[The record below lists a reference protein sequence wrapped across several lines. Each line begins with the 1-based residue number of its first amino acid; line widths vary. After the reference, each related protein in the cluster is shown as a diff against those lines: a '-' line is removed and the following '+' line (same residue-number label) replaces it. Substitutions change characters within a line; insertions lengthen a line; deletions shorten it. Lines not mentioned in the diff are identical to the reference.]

1 MLYSPPDGARRA
13 AFHQGEG
20 YDAYRWMGAHKTT
33 LDGQAWQ
40 FTVWAPNA
48 LRVCVTGEFCSWR
61 YEDYPMQK
69 QYDGTWELRLPAA
82 LFDAQAQGRTDPDA
96 QQKLRAYKYAILCAD
111 GQWHLRADPYAFG
124 SELRPANASL
134 LTDIGG
140 YAWQDAAW
148 MARRAQGD
156 PVHEPVNIY
165 EMHLGSWRR
174 HKDGSFYTY
183 EETAAELVPYLKD
196 MGYTHV
202 EFLPVME
209 HPLDMSWGYQVS
221 GFFAPTARYGTA
233 FGLMRLIDAL
243 HQAGV
248 GVILDWVPAH
258 FPRDEIGLRRFDGT
272 PCYEHQDPRR
282 SDMAQWG
289 TVLFD
294 FGRGEACSFL
304 MASACYWLEWFHADG
319 LRCDAVSAILY
330 HDFCREP
337 GQWVPNI
344 HGGNEN
350 LEGAAFLKRL
360 NTTVY
365 GRYPGVM
372 MIAEESTAY
381 PRVTHP
387 VHAGGLGFGFKWN
400 MGWMN
405 DMLSYI
411 KLDPVYRKYHHDK
424 LTFSLMY
431 AFSENYILPFSH
443 DEVVHGKHSM
453 LDKNPGDLW
462 QKFAGLRMLLGYQ
475 LCHPG
480 KKLNFMGTEFAHFIE
495 WKYEDQLDWFLLVY
509 ERHPDVQKCVRAL
522 NALYR
527 SHPALWQ
534 QDDGWAG
541 FTWLNADDSERSI
554 LSFLRWDRAG
564 NALMCVT
571 NFTPAC
577 YADYR
582 VGLPAYG
589 YVKEALN
596 MDDPAYGGS
605 GKTFDWS
612 LIGKVDHPYFL
623 AGGLNESNVQRAAQ
637 TGAYAL
643 DLSSGI
649 ETDDVKD
656 IDKMRRVSALVKGS
670 NQ

>member
-1 MLYSPPDGARRA
+1 
-13 AFHQGEG
+13 
-20 YDAYRWMGAHKTT
+20 
-33 LDGQAWQ
+33 
-40 FTVWAPNA
+40 
-48 LRVCVTGEFCSWR
+48 
-61 YEDYPMQK
+61 
-69 QYDGTWELRLPAA
+69 
-82 LFDAQAQGRTDPDA
+82 
-96 QQKLRAYKYAILCAD
+96 
-111 GQWHLRADPYAFG
+111 
-124 SELRPANASL
+124 
-134 LTDIGG
+134 
-140 YAWQDAAW
+140 

-304 MASACYWLEWFHADG
+304 LASACYWLEWFHADG

-365 GRYPGVM
+365 GP
-372 MIAEESTAY
+372 
-381 PRVTHP
+381 
-387 VHAGGLGFGFKWN
+387 
-400 MGWMN
+400 
-405 DMLSYI
+405 LSRRDDDRRGI
-411 KLDPVYRKYHHDK
+411 HRL
-424 LTFSLMY
+424 SQ
-431 AFSENYILPFSH
+431 
-443 DEVVHGKHSM
+443 
-453 LDKNPGDLW
+453 GDASCARRR
-462 QKFAGLRMLLGYQ
+462 AGL
-475 LCHPG
+475 
-480 KKLNFMGTEFAHFIE
+480 
-495 WKYEDQLDWFLLVY
+495 
-509 ERHPDVQKCVRAL
+509 
-522 NALYR
+522 
-527 SHPALWQ
+527 
-534 QDDGWAG
+534 
-541 FTWLNADDSERSI
+541 WL
-554 LSFLRWDRAG
+554 
-564 NALMCVT
+564 
-571 NFTPAC
+571 
-577 YADYR
+577 
-582 VGLPAYG
+582 
-589 YVKEALN
+589 
-596 MDDPAYGGS
+596 
-605 GKTFDWS
+605 
-612 LIGKVDHPYFL
+612 
-623 AGGLNESNVQRAAQ
+623 
-637 TGAYAL
+637 
-643 DLSSGI
+643 
-649 ETDDVKD
+649 
-656 IDKMRRVSALVKGS
+656 
-670 NQ
+670 

>member
-1 MLYSPPDGARRA
+1 MQKLAAFLKRFHSGLAADAYEYLGCHTREDGEGYVFRVWAPHAQSVCVVGDFNFWNTEDLPMRKISEGVWEAVSVYAKAGQAYKYCVTGPDGRTVYKTDPYGNRCCALPDTSSMIDPPDGFTWHDALYRARSA
-13 AFHQGEG
+13 
-20 YDAYRWMGAHKTT
+20 
-33 LDGQAWQ
+33 
-40 FTVWAPNA
+40 
-48 LRVCVTGEFCSWR
+48 
-61 YEDYPMQK
+61 K
-69 QYDGTWELRLPAA
+69 QS
-82 LFDAQAQGRTDPDA
+82 
-96 QQKLRAYKYAILCAD
+96 AIK
-111 GQWHLRADPYAFG
+111 R
-124 SELRPANASL
+124 
-134 LTDIGG
+134 
-140 YAWQDAAW
+140 
-148 MARRAQGD
+148 
-156 PVHEPVNIY
+156 PVNIY
-165 EMHLGSWRR
+165 EVHAGSWRQ
-174 HKDGSFYTY
+174 KEDGSWYTY
-183 EETAAELVPYLKD
+183 AELADLLPAYCKKN
-196 MGYTHV
+196 GFTHI
-202 EFLPVME
+202 ELMPLAE
-209 HPLDMSWGYQVS
+209 HPFDGSWGYQTT
-221 GFFAPTARYGTA
+221 GFFAPTSRYGTPDELVEFVNA
-233 FGLMRLIDAL
+233 CHKQGI
-243 HQAGV
+243 
-248 GVILDWVPAH
+248 GVILDFVPVH
-258 FPRDEIGLRRFDGT
+258 FAVDAYGLKEFDGT
-272 PCYEHQDPRR
+272 PLYEYPAAAVGQ
-282 SDMAQWG
+282 SEWG
-289 TVLFD
+289 SCNFMHS
-294 FGRGEACSFL
+294 RGEIRCFIQSCAD
-304 MASACYWLEWFHADG
+304 YWLRVFHADG

-596 MDDPAYGGS
+596 TDDPAYGGS
-605 GKTFDWS
+605 GKGNPRAVRAQKQPCGQFAYSASIAVPPLSTV
-612 LIGKVDHPYFL
+612 IYTYTRP
-623 AGGLNESNVQRAAQ
+623 QRRAKRN
-637 TGAYAL
+637 
-643 DLSSGI
+643 I
-649 ETDDVKD
+649 
-656 IDKMRRVSALVKGS
+656 
-670 NQ
+670 NNP

>member
-148 MARRAQGD
+148 MARRAQSD

-282 SDMAQWG
+282 AIWRSGARCC
-289 TVLFD
+289 LI
-294 FGRGEACSFL
+294 
-304 MASACYWLEWFHADG
+304 SA
-319 LRCDAVSAILY
+319 
-330 HDFCREP
+330 
-337 GQWVPNI
+337 
-344 HGGNEN
+344 
-350 LEGAAFLKRL
+350 GAR
-360 NTTVY
+360 
-365 GRYPGVM
+365 
-372 MIAEESTAY
+372 
-381 PRVTHP
+381 
-387 VHAGGLGFGFKWN
+387 
-400 MGWMN
+400 
-405 DMLSYI
+405 
-411 KLDPVYRKYHHDK
+411 
-424 LTFSLMY
+424 
-431 AFSENYILPFSH
+431 
-443 DEVVHGKHSM
+443 
-453 LDKNPGDLW
+453 
-462 QKFAGLRMLLGYQ
+462 
-475 LCHPG
+475 
-480 KKLNFMGTEFAHFIE
+480 
-495 WKYEDQLDWFLLVY
+495 
-509 ERHPDVQKCVRAL
+509 
-522 NALYR
+522 
-527 SHPALWQ
+527 PAP
-534 QDDGWAG
+534 
-541 FTWLNADDSERSI
+541 S
-554 LSFLRWDRAG
+554 
-564 NALMCVT
+564 
-571 NFTPAC
+571 
-577 YADYR
+577 
-582 VGLPAYG
+582 
-589 YVKEALN
+589 
-596 MDDPAYGGS
+596 
-605 GKTFDWS
+605 
-612 LIGKVDHPYFL
+612 
-623 AGGLNESNVQRAAQ
+623 
-637 TGAYAL
+637 
-643 DLSSGI
+643 
-649 ETDDVKD
+649 
-656 IDKMRRVSALVKGS
+656 
-670 NQ
+670 